1 MERNGGSSK
10 QPLTLRQT
18 IYNMSSQRATDK
30 WFAILKEATQKD
42 PTYIQ
47 RNYEVELDVR
57 ISKDLGGNKD
67 QTLDDIRSIERV
79 TTVTDP
85 ARTGAATRARATDQY
100 WFNRY
105 IIKFE
110 LNTDLSPRYWIK
122 RYLVKDL
129 VKIKG
134 LSIVRWG
141 NPYETQ
147 AG

>member
-1 MERNGGSSK
+1 M
-10 QPLTLRQT
+10 
-18 IYNMSSQRATDK
+18 MSTQKAIDK
-30 WFAILKEATQKD
+30 WFDTLKEATTKD

-47 RNYEVELDVR
+47 RSYEVEVDVR
-57 ISKDLGGNKD
+57 ISKDKGGNKD
-67 QTLDDIRSIERV
+67 QTIDDIRAIERV

-85 ARTGAATRARATDQY
+85 ARAGAQSRARATDQY

-110 LNTDLSPRYWIK
+110 LNTELRPSYWVK

-129 VKIKG
+129 AKIKG

-141 NPYETQ
+141 VPTEV
-147 AG
+147 GI

>member
-1 MERNGGSSK
+1 MN
-10 QPLTLRQT
+10 
-18 IYNMSSQRATDK
+18 SQRATDL
-30 WFAILKEATQKD
+30 WFGLLKEAATKD

-57 ISKDLGGNKD
+57 ISKLKGGNKD

-85 ARTGAATRARATDQY
+85 ARAGHATRARSTDQY

-110 LNTDLSPRYWIK
+110 LNNNLPPKYWVR
-122 RYLVKDL
+122 RYLTKDL
-129 VKIKG
+129 AKIKG
-134 LSIVRWG
+134 LSVVRYG
-141 NPYETQ
+141 HPTEV
-147 AG
+147 

>member
-1 MERNGGSSK
+1 MN
-10 QPLTLRQT
+10 
-18 IYNMSSQRATDK
+18 SQRATDL
-30 WFAILKEATQKD
+30 WFGLLKEAEAKD

-57 ISKDLGGNKD
+57 ISKLKGGNKD

-85 ARTGAATRARATDQY
+85 ARAGHASRARATDQY

-110 LNTDLSPRYWIK
+110 LNNNLSPKYWVK
-122 RYLVKDL
+122 RYLTKDL
-129 VKIKG
+129 AKIKG
-134 LSIVRWG
+134 LSVVRYG
-141 NPYETQ
+141 HPTEV
-147 AG
+147 

>member
-1 MERNGGSSK
+1 M
-10 QPLTLRQT
+10 
-18 IYNMSSQRATDK
+18 MSTQKAIDK
-30 WFAILKEATQKD
+30 WFDTLKEATTKD

-47 RNYEVELDVR
+47 RSYEVEVDVR
-57 ISKDLGGNKD
+57 ISKDKGGNKD
-67 QTLDDIRSIERV
+67 QTIDDIRDIERV

-85 ARTGAATRARATDQY
+85 ARAGAQSRARATDQY

-110 LNTDLSPRYWIK
+110 LNTELRPSYWVK

-129 VKIKG
+129 AKIKG

-141 NPYETQ
+141 VPTEV
-147 AG
+147 GI

>member
-1 MERNGGSSK
+1 MKTQKAIDN
-10 QPLTLRQT
+10 
-18 IYNMSSQRATDK
+18 
-30 WFAILKEATQKD
+30 WFSLLKEAATKD

-47 RNYEVELDVR
+47 RSYEVEVDVR
-57 ISKDLGGNKD
+57 INKELGGNKD

-85 ARTGAATRARATDQY
+85 ARAGAISRARATDQY

-110 LNTDLSPRYWIK
+110 LNTDLSPRYWVK

-129 VKIKG
+129 AKIKG
-134 LSIVRWG
+134 LNIVRWG
-141 NPYETQ
+141 TPTEMTT
-147 AG
+147 

>member
-1 MERNGGSSK
+1 MRTQKAIDN
-10 QPLTLRQT
+10 
-18 IYNMSSQRATDK
+18 
-30 WFAILKEATQKD
+30 WFGMLKEATTKD
-42 PTYIQ
+42 PAYIQ
-47 RNYEVELDVR
+47 RLYEIEVDVR
-57 ISKDLGGNKD
+57 ISKDKGGNKD
-67 QTLDDIRSIERV
+67 QTVDDIRAVQSI

-85 ARTGAATRARATDQY
+85 AKKGAVTHARSTDQY

-105 IIKFE
+105 ILKFE

-141 NPYETQ
+141 NPAETT
-147 AG
+147 GG

>member
-1 MERNGGSSK
+1 VERHRGSLK
-10 QPLTLRQT
+10 EHLAVERT
-18 IYNMSSQRATDK
+18 IYYMRETSRATDK
-30 WFAILKEATQKD
+30 WFRLLKEAED

-47 RNYEVELDVR
+47 RNYEVEVDVR
-57 ISKDLGGNKD
+57 ISKTKGGNKD
-67 QTLDDIRSIERV
+67 QTVDDMRSIERV

-85 ARTGAATRARATDQY
+85 ARAGHVSRARATDQY

-110 LNTDLSPRYWIK
+110 LNSDLRPRYWVR
-122 RYLVKDL
+122 RYLVADMA
-129 VKIKG
+129 KIKG

-141 NPYETQ
+141 EPVEV

>member
-1 MERNGGSSK
+1 
-10 QPLTLRQT
+10 
-18 IYNMSSQRATDK
+18 MSTQRSTDK
-30 WFAILKEATQKD
+30 WFALLKEATTKD

-47 RNYEVELDVR
+47 RSYEVEVDVR
-57 ISKDLGGNKD
+57 INKELGGNKD

-85 ARTGAATRARATDQY
+85 ARAGAISRARATDQY

-110 LNTDLSPRYWIK
+110 LNSDLSPRYWVK

-129 VKIKG
+129 AKIKG
-134 LSIVRWG
+134 LNIVRWG
-141 NPYETQ
+141 TPLETTT
-147 AG
+147 

>member
-1 MERNGGSSK
+1 MRTQKAIDN
-10 QPLTLRQT
+10 
-18 IYNMSSQRATDK
+18 
-30 WFAILKEATQKD
+30 WFSLLKEATTKD

-47 RNYEVELDVR
+47 RSYEVEVDVR
-57 ISKDLGGNKD
+57 INKELGGNKD

-85 ARTGAATRARATDQY
+85 ARAGAISRARATDQY

-110 LNTDLSPRYWIK
+110 LNSDLSPRYWVK

-129 VKIKG
+129 AKIKG
-134 LSIVRWG
+134 LNIVRWG
-141 NPYETQ
+141 TPFETTT
-147 AG
+147 

>member
-1 MERNGGSSK
+1 MRTQKAIDN
-10 QPLTLRQT
+10 
-18 IYNMSSQRATDK
+18 
-30 WFAILKEATQKD
+30 WFRLLKEATTKD

-47 RNYEVELDVR
+47 RSYEVEVDVR
-57 ISKDLGGNKD
+57 INKELGGNKD

-85 ARTGAATRARATDQY
+85 ARAGAISRARATDQY

-110 LNTDLSPRYWIK
+110 LNSDLSPRYWVK

-129 VKIKG
+129 AKIKG
-134 LSIVRWG
+134 LNIVRWG
-141 NPYETQ
+141 TPLETTT
-147 AG
+147 